1 MLKRAWILSL
11 CIPALLPAA
20 LLRIE
25 VSERSDVLEGK
36 AFASAGPYERI
47 VGKAYFAVDPNLP
60 ANKIIADIATRK
72 QGRRIRERSSS
83 GVGWR
88 RACSQ

>member
-47 VGKAYFAVDPNLP
+47 VGKAYFAVDPNLI
-60 ANKIIADIATRK
+60 AGLELRGAHLLVGNNWRADLDRLKREIAD
-72 QGRRIRERSSS
+72 
-83 GVGWR
+83 VG
-88 RACSQ
+88 